1 MRDAHALRAFALPL
15 GDTVRVRLLLAAML
29 LVALPAQASY
39 FGKNKVQYKAFKWH
53 VLETPH
59 FQILFYDGEET
70 VVHDAARM
78 AERQYGKLSKLLA
91 HEFAKR
97 IPLIL
102 YASHSDFQ
110 QTNITDGFIDVGTGG
125 VTEMLRR
132 RVFLPF
138 TGSYA
143 ELEHVLTHELTHA
156 FQLDILYDP
165 DATDPASPFAFA
177 PPLWVMEGMAEVVS
191 RGATDTHTDMWVR
204 DACLEGDLPTV
215 AQLGFARDIRVYRF
229 GQSVWQYFA
238 QEYGSDKM
246 GDMLRAMRDQKSLE
260 KAFDTVTK
268 ASMSDFSER
277 WGMAMRRKYL
287 PGIAAHQTT
296 REFAKSVV
304 TRKSEEAWLLLSP
317 AVSPDGTQLAY
328 VSDQKLSRDLW
339 LRNID
344 GVPAAHRVVQGEMSG
359 NFESLRF
366 FNASCAWTPDGRT
379 VAFAA
384 QCGGQDAL
392 YLVNA
397 ASGHVERKLRF
408 GLDEV
413 QTATFSPDGNEIVF
427 VGLSGGQS
435 DLYRVH
441 RDGSGLH
448 RLTNDRYAERDP
460 QWSPDGHTLVYV
472 SDEGPKTDFMMLQFE
487 RMHLMA
493 FDLESG
499 AKRDIT
505 PFTNGKAVSPA
516 WSADSQYIAFVSD
529 RDGISNIYLLHLP
542 TGQVFRLTDSTTGI
556 SGILPTSPAL
566 SWARGTKRLVFAAF
580 GQSGWDV
587 YRIDDPVAAMRPVE
601 MEPGEWIADR
611 QADATASV
619 AASMAATATDG
630 AIAMTAPAASIETS
644 AATPAAAAAAIDS
657 AVASDDPAH
666 FRLKNYR
673 PHLSPDLSSVGGV
686 ASYEAGFGGQ
696 SQLHFSDL
704 LGDHNLAVGLGIYG
718 SLKDSDLFLSYL
730 DRSGRTNWSVSGF
743 QFRKRYGSLGSNH
756 GLEIEHQTYRGLQV
770 AAAHPFDRFSRL
782 EGSLQVAGVAGRFF
796 LGETTDEAAS
806 DASITATRNFVGPGL
821 AYVFDSSVWGATGPI
836 KGRRMRLALDGG
848 IGQIDYATL
857 EADVRQYWNLH
868 KWYAFAARMY
878 GSTSHGNTPQTVYVG
893 GAQSLRGYDYGA
905 LVGNNALLA
914 NLEFRFPLVRHLALG
929 WPLPLELGNV
939 QGVLF
944 ADAASAWD
952 NDMFRTSRAVRGEV
966 PGKAPQASIGF
977 GARIGLGYIVL
988 KLDWAQRY
996 DTGTGERSPGSN
1008 VALGYDF

>member
-1 MRDAHALRAFALPL
+1 MRRVHCLPL
-15 GDTVRVRLLLAAML
+15 EDTLRVRLLLATML
-29 LVALPAQASY
+29 LLALPAQASY
-39 FGKNKVQYKAFKWH
+39 FGKNKVQYKTFKWH
-53 VLETPH
+53 VLETRH
-59 FQILFYDGEET
+59 FEILFYDGEET

-78 AERQYGKLSKLLA
+78 AERQYGKLAKLLA
-91 HEFAKR
+91 HEFSKR

-110 QTNITDGFIDVGTGG
+110 QTNITDGLIDVGTGG

-165 DATDPASPFAFA
+165 DAADQAGPFAFA
-177 PPLWVMEGMAEVVS
+177 PPLWVMEGMAEYVS
-191 RGATDTHTDMWVR
+191 RGLTDTHTDMWVR

-215 AQLGFARDIRVYRF
+215 AQLGFAHDIRVYRF
-229 GQSVWQYFA
+229 GQSVWQHFA
-238 QEYGSDKM
+238 QEFGNDKM
-246 GDMLRAMRDQKSLE
+246 GDMLRAMRDLKSLE
-260 KAFDTVTK
+260 RAFDKVTK
-268 ASMSDFSER
+268 TSMSDFSEG

-304 TRKSEEAWLLLSP
+304 TRKAEEAWMLLAP

-328 VSDQKLSRDLW
+328 VSDQNLSRDLW

-344 GVPAAHRVVQGEMSG
+344 GAASKHRLVQGEMSG
-359 NFESLRF
+359 NYESLRF

-397 ASGHVERKLRF
+397 ASGHVERRLRF

-413 QTATFSPDGNEIVF
+413 QTATFSPDGGEIIF

-435 DLYRVH
+435 DLYRVQ
-441 RDGSGLH
+441 RDGSSLR

-472 SDEGPKTDFMMLQFE
+472 SDEGPGTDFAMLQFE

-493 FDLESG
+493 IDLESG

-529 RDGISNIYLLHLP
+529 RDGVSNIYLLHLP
-542 TGQVFRLTDSTTGI
+542 TGQAFRLTDSTTGI

-580 GQSGWDV
+580 GQAGWDL
-587 YRIDDPVAAMRPVE
+587 YRIDDPVAAMRPVD

-611 QADATASV
+611 QASAAASV
-619 AASMAATATDG
+619 AATGAATATDG
-630 AIAMTAPAASIETS
+630 VIAMAAPASPIATSTAPLAAAASI
-644 AATPAAAAAAIDS
+644 DS
-657 AVASDDPAH
+657 AGASDDPAQ
-666 FRLKNYR
+666 FRLRNYR

-704 LGDHNLAVGLGIYG
+704 LGDHNLAVGVGIYG
-718 SLKDSDLFLSYL
+718 SLKDSDLFVSYL
-730 DRSGRTNWSVSGF
+730 DRTGRTNWSVSGF
-743 QFRKRYGSLGSNH
+743 QFRKRYGTLGGH
-756 GLEIEHQTYRGLQV
+756 RGLGTEHQTYRGLQV

-782 EGSLQVAGVAGRFF
+782 DCSLQLAGVQGRFF
-796 LGETTDEAAS
+796 LGETSDEAAAN
-806 DASITATRNFVGPGL
+806 ASIRATRNFVGPGL

-836 KGRRMRLALDGG
+836 KGRRMRLALDAG

-857 EADVRQYWNLH
+857 EADVRHYWNLR
-868 KWYAFAARMY
+868 KWYAIAARMY
-878 GSTSHGNTPQTVYVG
+878 GSTSHGNTPQTIYLG
-893 GAQSLRGYDYGA
+893 GSQSLRGYDYGA
-905 LVGNNALLA
+905 LMGDNALLA
-914 NLEFRFPLVRHLALG
+914 SLELRFPLVRHLALG
-929 WPLPLELGNV
+929 WPLPLELGNI

-952 NDMFRTSRAVRGEV
+952 NHMFRTTRAVQGEV
-966 PGKAPQASIGF
+966 LGRRPQASMGF

-996 DTGTGERSPGSN
+996 DSGTGRRSPGSN